1 MGNTSYDSARQWGR
15 VIIFEDRFTQ
25 AKVGI
30 FGFAVSC
37 KKLLDH
43 QNLIETPKYV
53 YLLNT
58 VQGEVKLIL

>member
-1 MGNTSYDSARQWGR
+1 MTVVVNEEELEFLRIGSP
-15 VIIFEDRFTQ
+15 Q